1 MKFLHIFF
9 VLIIIITSLVLDIAS
24 FPLEEDQVHYNI
36 DKEVIESFSPRQN
49 RGVSRSL
56 AHHKKPKNRR
66 LTCNKS
72 PGICHAKGSPGPHC
86 CKKKCV
92 NVLADRLN
100 CGLCGKKCKYNEIC
114 CNGKCVNPSFNRRHC
129 GACNNSCG
137 GNGNLCVLGLCNYA

>member
-9 VLIIIITSLVLDIAS
+9 VLIIIIASLVLDIAS

-36 DKEVIESFSPRQN
+36 ENEVIESFSPRQN
-49 RGVSRSL
+49 RGFPR
-56 AHHKKPKNRR
+56 
-66 LTCNKS
+66 
-72 PGICHAKGSPGPHC
+72 ICQAKGSPGPHC